1 MKQLHIRL
9 AFFRLTFFAL
19 TLLFTL
25 FISLSTF
32 AQKKSDAKKE
42 KEERKKWKEKKSK
55 VQPLDYRDM
64 LKEMDELKAENEALK
79 RQNATMSSGFEEK
92 QALKTSLE
100 KQITDLQTNKEGSGQ
115 NTVKTEPN
123 EVDASFKTKGIVFRI
138 QVGAY
143 RKIDLSKFKDNNRNF
158 AVTQDGDVLKY
169 ELGSFAN
176 PREAYSFKK
185 YMMKI
190 GVPSPWVV
198 AYKDGQRMNED
209 IRTILKS
216 VGVTDADLETDLFK
230 E

>member
-1 MKQLHIRL
+1 MKLTRCTLTFLL
-9 AFFRLTFFAL
+9 AFAL
-19 TLLFTL
+19 IFNVL
-25 FISLSTF
+25 
-32 AQKKSDAKKE
+32 AQSKNDAKKE

-55 VQPLDYRDM
+55 VEPLQYRDM

-79 RQNATMSSGFEEK
+79 RQNASMQSGFEEK
-92 QALKTSLE
+92 EALKTSLE
-100 KQITDLQTNKEGSGQ
+100 KQIAELKSGGGS
-115 NTVKTEPN
+115 TPAIKTESN
-123 EVDASFKTKGIVFRI
+123 EVDASYKVKGIIFRV

-158 AVTQDGDVLKY
+158 AISQDGDMLKY
-169 ELGSFAN
+169 ELGSFSN

-198 AYKDGQRMNED
+198 AYKDGQKMTED
-209 IRTILKS
+209 IRAILKS
-216 VGVTDADLETDLFK
+216 VGVTEADLETDLFK

>member
-1 MKQLHIRL
+1 MKLLRNT
-9 AFFRLTFFAL
+9 LTFLFV
-19 TLLFTL
+19 FTL
-25 FISLSTF
+25 VFNVL
-32 AQKKSDAKKE
+32 AQSKADAKKE

-55 VQPLDYRDM
+55 VAPLQYRDM

-79 RQNATMSSGFEEK
+79 RQNASMQAGFDEK
-92 QALKTSLE
+92 QSLKASLQ
-100 KQITDLQTNKEGSGQ
+100 KQISELQGGTSAGDTKI
-115 NTVKTEPN
+115 KTEPN
-123 EVDASFKTKGIVFRI
+123 EVDASYKNKGIIFHV

-158 AVTQDGDVLKY
+158 AITQDGDIMKY
-169 ELGSFAN
+169 ELGSFSNA
-176 PREAYSFKK
+176 REAYSFKK

-198 AYKDGQRMNED
+198 AYKDGQRMTED

>member
-1 MKQLHIRL
+1 MKLTHCT
-9 AFFRLTFFAL
+9 LTFLFA
-19 TLLFTL
+19 
-25 FISLSTF
+25 FILIF
-32 AQKKSDAKKE
+32 NVLAQSKNDAKRE

-55 VQPLDYRDM
+55 VEPLQYRDM

-79 RQNATMSSGFEEK
+79 RQNASMQSGFEEK
-92 QALKTSLE
+92 EALKASLQ
-100 KQITDLQTNKEGSGQ
+100 KQIVDLKSGGGSGAA
-115 NTVKTEPN
+115 VKTESN
-123 EVDASFKTKGIVFRI
+123 EVDASYKVKGIIFRV

-158 AVTQDGDVLKY
+158 AISQDGDMLKY
-169 ELGSFAN
+169 ELGSFSN

-198 AYKDGQRMNED
+198 AYKDGQKMTED

>member
-1 MKQLHIRL
+1 MKLLRS
-9 AFFRLTFFAL
+9 TL
-19 TLLFTL
+19 TLLFVLTL
-25 FISLSTF
+25 IFNVL
-32 AQKKSDAKKE
+32 AQSKSDAKKE
-42 KEERKKWKEKKSK
+42 KEEKKKWKEKKSK
-55 VQPLDYRDM
+55 IEPLQYRDM
-64 LKEMDELKAENEALK
+64 LKEIDELKAENEALK
-79 RQNATMSSGFEEK
+79 RQNASMQAGFDEK
-92 QALKTSLE
+92 ESLKASLQ
-100 KQITDLQTNKEGSGQ
+100 KQITELQNGGKATEGI
-115 NTVKTEPN
+115 KTETN
-123 EVDASFKTKGIVFRI
+123 EVDASYKTKGIVFRI

-158 AVTQDGDVLKY
+158 AVAQEGDIMKY

-176 PREAYSFKK
+176 AREAYSFKK

-198 AYKDGQRMNED
+198 AYKDGQRMTDD

>member
-1 MKQLHIRL
+1 MKLLRST
-9 AFFRLTFFAL
+9 LTFLFV
-19 TLLFTL
+19 FTL
-25 FISLSTF
+25 IFNVL
-32 AQKKSDAKKE
+32 AQSKADAKKE
-42 KEERKKWKEKKSK
+42 KEEKKKWKEKKSK
-55 VQPLDYRDM
+55 VEPLQYRDM
-64 LKEMDELKAENEALK
+64 LKEIDELKAENEALK
-79 RQNATMSSGFEEK
+79 RQNASMQAGFDEK
-92 QALKTSLE
+92 ESLKASLQ
-100 KQITDLQTNKEGSGQ
+100 KQITELQNGGKATEGI
-115 NTVKTEPN
+115 KTETN
-123 EVDASFKTKGIVFRI
+123 EVDASYKTKGIVFRI

-158 AVTQDGDVLKY
+158 AVTQDGDVMKY

-176 PREAYSFKK
+176 AREAYSFKK

-198 AYKDGQRMNED
+198 AYKDGQRMTDD

>member
-1 MKQLHIRL
+1 MKLLRNT
-9 AFFRLTFFAL
+9 LTFLFVFAL
-19 TLLFTL
+19 IFNVL
-25 FISLSTF
+25 
-32 AQKKSDAKKE
+32 AQSKTDAKKE
-42 KEERKKWKEKKSK
+42 KEEKKKWKEKKGK
-55 VQPLDYRDM
+55 VEPLQYRDM

-79 RQNATMSSGFEEK
+79 RQNASMQAGFDEK
-92 QALKTSLE
+92 ESLKASLQ
-100 KQITDLQTNKEGSGQ
+100 KQISELQNGGKATEG
-115 NTVKTEPN
+115 VKTEAN
-123 EVDASFKTKGIVFRI
+123 EVDASYKTKGVVFRI

-158 AVTQDGDVLKY
+158 AVAQEGDVMKY

-176 PREAYSFKK
+176 AREAYSFKK

-198 AYKDGQRMNED
+198 AYKDGQRMTED

-216 VGVTDADLETDLFK
+216 VGITDADLETDLFK

>member
-1 MKQLHIRL
+1 MVLTFLLSFSL
-9 AFFRLTFFAL
+9 AF
-19 TLLFTL
+19 
-25 FISLSTF
+25 SVF
-32 AQKKSDAKKE
+32 AQKNDAKKE

-64 LKEMDELKAENEALK
+64 LKEIEELKAENEALK
-79 RQNATMSSGFEEK
+79 RQNATMTQGFEEK
-92 QALKTSLE
+92 QALKETLE
-100 KQITDLQTNKEGSGQ
+100 KQISEAQAGSGKGAA
-115 NTVKTEPN
+115 TGDKAVKTEPN
-123 EVDASFKTKGIVFRI
+123 EVDASFKTKGIVFRV

-158 AVTQDGDVLKY
+158 AIAQDGDVLKY
-169 ELGSFAN
+169 ELGSFSN

-190 GVPSPWVV
+190 GVPSPWIV

-216 VGVTDADLETDLFK
+216 VGITDADLETDLFK

>member
-1 MKQLHIRL
+1 MKLLRST
-9 AFFRLTFFAL
+9 LTFLFVFAL
-19 TLLFTL
+19 IFNVL
-25 FISLSTF
+25 
-32 AQKKSDAKKE
+32 AQSKNDAKKE

-55 VQPLDYRDM
+55 VEPLQYRDM
-64 LKEMDELKAENEALK
+64 LKEMDELKGENEALK
-79 RQNATMSSGFEEK
+79 RQNASMQSGYDEK
-92 QALKTSLE
+92 DALKVSLQ
-100 KQITDLQTNKEGSGQ
+100 KQIEALKVKDEKSE
-115 NTVKTEPN
+115 VKTEPN
-123 EVDASFKTKGIVFRI
+123 EVDASYKTKGIVFRI

-158 AVTQDGDVLKY
+158 AIAQEGDILKY

-198 AYKDGQRMNED
+198 AYKDGQRMTED

-216 VGVTDADLETDLFK
+216 VGVTDADLETDLYK